1 MPAELPDPL
10 NTMQNSTTGVPM
22 EQQVT
27 VIDVQG
33 SEAIVHGRRASACG
47 DCAGKASC
55 STMGSWVER
64 IIELRVRNTVHA
76 QKGDVVL
83 LEVPDNAV
91 LRIAFRLYAM
101 PMLAFVVAGLCM
113 RALAVQLAWA
123 NAELWAALGGIAAVI
138 GYYLWY
144 KSHLAST
151 PASGMDVR
159 MIRIIQH
166 QCESSG

>member
-1 MPAELPDPL
+1 
-10 NTMQNSTTGVPM
+10 M

-33 SEAIVHGRRASACG
+33 GEAIVHGRRASACG
-47 DCAGKASC
+47 DCAGKTSC

-64 IIELRVRNTVHA
+64 IIELRLRNTIHA

-91 LRIAFRLYAM
+91 LHIAFRLYAM
-101 PMLAFVVAGLCM
+101 PMLAFILAGLGM
-113 RALAVQLAWA
+113 RTLAVHLAWA
-123 NAELWAALGGIAAVI
+123 NVELWAALSGIAAVI

-144 KSHLAST
+144 KSHLAADST
-151 PASGMDVR
+151 SGLDVR
-159 MIRIIQH
+159 MVRIIQH
-166 QCESSG
+166 QCNSTDQLLSS